1 MKTGRLS
8 KDEISYIDSNLDAL
22 TDKEIAHKLDRSTEA
37 IIQRRAVSVQ
47 ENVNTELQTYIAQL
61 HSKHFW
67 STIKRSL
74 LPNEIETF
82 QNSWAAL
89 YSQFFHQG
97 VTATDEIMMK
107 DVIIEDILL
116 HRALE
121 QKKNILEEIKEN
133 EKLIAE
139 ERDKDMEDRD
149 TDFMTNALRTVVQL
163 RGTSEAYTKEIN
175 EIKKTKDGKF
185 KDLKA
190 TRNERLKTVEESG
203 KNIFALIKLLDEQ
216 KMRETE
222 GRMTGLVYKASK
234 TKEGQMKQE
243 MVFADGEVDKVW
255 LTPEAELEGEQEDND

>member
-8 KDEISYIDSNLDAL
+8 KEEIVYIDSNLSNM
-22 TDKEIAHKLDRSTEA
+22 TDSEISHSLGRSVDA
-37 IIQRRAVSVQ
+37 IIQRRAVAPQ
-47 ENVNTELQTYIAQL
+47 ENANNELQNYIVQL

-67 STIKRSL
+67 VTIKRSL
-74 LPNEIETF
+74 LDEEVPSFE
-82 QNSWAAL
+82 NSWASL

-121 QKKNILEEIKEN
+121 QKKNILQEIREY
-133 EKLIAE
+133 ERQIAE
-139 ERDKDMEDRD
+139 EREKDMDDRD
-149 TDFMTNALRTVVQL
+149 TDFMTNALRTIVQL

-222 GRMTGLVYKASK
+222 GRMTGLVYEASQ
-234 TKEGQMKQE
+234 TKEGQLKQD
-243 MVFADGEVDKVW
+243 MVFSDGEVDKPW
-255 LTPEAELEGEQEDND
+255 LTPESELEKEQKE

>member
-1 MKTGRLS
+1 MKTGRFS
-8 KDEISYIDSNLDAL
+8 KEELSYIDDNLSIM
-22 TDKEIAHKLDRSTEA
+22 TDEQLAESLNRSVEA
-37 IIQRRAVSVQ
+37 IAQRRAVAPQ
-47 ENVNTELQTYIAQL
+47 ANANAELQSHISQL

-67 STIKRSL
+67 STVKRSL
-74 LPNEIETF
+74 LNEEIETF
-82 QNSWAAL
+82 ENSWASL

-133 EKLIAE
+133 EKLLVE
-139 ERDKDMEDRD
+139 EREKDMDDRD
-149 TDFMTNALRTVVQL
+149 TDFMTNALRTIVQL

-175 EIKKTKDGKF
+175 EIKKTKDSKF

-216 KMRETE
+216 KSRETE
-222 GRMTGLVYKASK
+222 GRMTGLVYEASK
-234 TKEGQMKQE
+234 TKEGQMKQN

-255 LTPEAELEGEQEDND
+255 LTPEAELEEEQEEQ

>member
-1 MKTGRLS
+1 MKTGRLR
-8 KDEISYIDSNLDAL
+8 KEEIAYIDANLSNM
-22 TDKEIAHKLDRSTEA
+22 TDLEIADKLDRSVDA
-37 IIQRRAVSVQ
+37 ITQRRAIAPQ
-47 ENVNTELQTYIAQL
+47 ENANTELQSYVSQL

-67 STIKRSL
+67 PTIKKSL
-74 LPNEIETF
+74 LDDELETF
-82 QNSWAAL
+82 ENSWASL
-89 YSQFFHQG
+89 YSQFFNQG

-121 QKKNILEEIKEN
+121 QKKNILQEIKEN
-133 EKLIAE
+133 ERLLAE
-139 ERDKDMEDRD
+139 EREKDMDDRD
-149 TDFMTNALRTVVQL
+149 SDFMTNALRTIVQL

-216 KMRETE
+216 KLRETE
-222 GRMTGLVYKASK
+222 GRMTGLVYEASK
-234 TKEGQMKQE
+234 TKEGQMKQN

-255 LTPEAELEGEQEDND
+255 LTPEGELEDEQKE

>member
-8 KDEISYIDSNLDAL
+8 KEEILFIDSNLEVMSDAQ
-22 TDKEIAHKLDRSTEA
+22 IAVAMDRSVDA
-37 IIQRRAVSVQ
+37 IAQRRAVAPQ
-47 ENVNTELQTYIAQL
+47 KNANTELESYVSQL
-61 HSKHFW
+61 HAKHFW
-67 STIKRSL
+67 ATVQKSL
-74 LPNEIETF
+74 LEEEVETF
-82 QNSWAAL
+82 ENSWAAL

-121 QKKNILEEIKEN
+121 QKRNILQEIKET
-133 EKLIAE
+133 EVQLAE
-139 ERDKDMEDRD
+139 ERKKDMDDRD
-149 TDFMTNALRTVVQL
+149 ADFMTNALRTIIQL

-216 KMRETE
+216 KLRETE
-222 GRMTGLVYKASK
+222 GRMTGLVYEASK
-234 TKEGQMKQE
+234 TKEGKMKQE
-243 MVFADGEVDKVW
+243 IVFADGEVDKVW
-255 LTPEAELEGEQEDND
+255 LTPEGELEDEQKE

>member
-8 KDEISYIDSNLDAL
+8 KDEIAYIDSNLSNM
-22 TDKEIAHKLDRSTEA
+22 TDEQIAQKLDRSVASIT
-37 IIQRRAVSVQ
+37 QRRAVAPQ
-47 ENVNTELQTYIAQL
+47 ENANTERQSHVTQL

-67 STIKRSL
+67 KTIKKSL
-74 LPNEIETF
+74 LFDEIETF
-82 QNSWAAL
+82 ENSWAAL
-89 YSQFFHQG
+89 YSQFSHQG

-121 QKKNILEEIKEN
+121 QKKNILEEIQEN
-133 EKLIAE
+133 EKLLAE
-139 ERDKDMEDRD
+139 EREKDMDDRD
-149 TDFMTNALRTVVQL
+149 TDFMTNALRTIVQL

-222 GRMTGLVYKASK
+222 GRMTGLVYEASK

-243 MVFADGEVDKVW
+243 IVFADGEVDKVC
-255 LTPEAELEGEQEDND
+255 LTPESELEDEQKE

>member
-8 KDEISYIDSNLDAL
+8 KEEIQFIDENSDRMTDS
-22 TDKEIAHKLDRSTEA
+22 EIADRLDRSVDA
-37 IIQRRAVSVQ
+37 IIQRKAVFTQ
-47 ENVNTELQTYIAQL
+47 ENANTELHGYITQL

-67 STIKRSL
+67 LTIQKSL
-74 LPNEIETF
+74 LSDEIETF
-82 QNSWAAL
+82 ENSWAAL

-121 QKKNILEEIKEN
+121 QKRNILEEIKDYESQ
-133 EKLIAE
+133 LAE
-139 ERDKDMEDRD
+139 ERKKDVDDRD
-149 TDFMTNALRTVVQL
+149 ADFMTNALRTIIQL

-203 KNIFALIKLLDEQ
+203 KNIFALIKVLDE
-216 KMRETE
+216 KKSRETE
-222 GRMTGLVYKASK
+222 GRMSGLVYEASK
-234 TKEGQMKQE
+234 TKEGQMRQN
-243 MVFADGEVDKVW
+243 MAFADGEVDRVW
-255 LTPEAELEGEQEDND
+255 LTPESELDGEQDD

>member
-8 KDEISYIDSNLDAL
+8 KDEISFIDNNLL
-22 TDKEIAHKLDRSTEA
+22 NMTDEQIAGRLDRSVDA
-37 IIQRRAVSVQ
+37 ITQRRLVAPQ
-47 ENVNTELQTYIAQL
+47 ANANNELQAYVSQL

-67 STIKRSL
+67 STIQKSL
-74 LPNEIETF
+74 LPEEVETF
-82 QNSWAAL
+82 ENSWAAL
-89 YSQFFHQG
+89 YSQFFQQG

-133 EKLIAE
+133 EKLLAE
-139 ERDKDMEDRD
+139 EREKDMDDRD
-149 TDFMTNALRTVVQL
+149 SDFMTNALRTIVQL

-222 GRMTGLVYKASK
+222 GRMTGLVY
-234 TKEGQMKQE
+234 
-243 MVFADGEVDKVW
+243 
-255 LTPEAELEGEQEDND
+255 EAMR

>member
-8 KDEISYIDSNLDAL
+8 REEIEYIDVNLEFM
-22 TDKEIAHKLDRSTEA
+22 TDKEIAQSLNRSVSS
-37 IIQRRAVSVQ
+37 ISQRRAAAPQ
-47 ENVNTELQTYIAQL
+47 ENANLEVQTYISQL

-67 STIKRSL
+67 TTVKRSL
-74 LPNEIETF
+74 LEDEVSTF
-82 QNSWAAL
+82 ENSWGAL

-121 QKKNILEEIKEN
+121 EKRNILHEIRFH
-133 EKLIAE
+133 EKALAE
-139 ERDKDMEDRD
+139 ERQKDIDDRD
-149 TDFMTNALRTVVQL
+149 TDFMTNSLRTIVQL
-163 RGTSEAYTKEIN
+163 RGTAESYTKEIN

-203 KNIFALIKLLDEQ
+203 KNIFALIKLLDEN

-222 GRMTGLVYKASK
+222 GKMTGLVYEASK
-234 TKEGQMKQE
+234 TKKGSMKQN

-255 LTPEAELEGEQEDND
+255 LTPESELEEEQEE

>member
-8 KDEISYIDSNLDAL
+8 KEEISYIDSNLEDMRDEQIAL
-22 TDKEIAHKLDRSTEA
+22 HLDRSVPS
-37 IIQRRAVSVQ
+37 ISQRRSVAIQ
-47 ENVNTELQTYIAQL
+47 ERENNQLQTYISQL
-61 HSKHFW
+61 HAKHFW

-74 LPNEIETF
+74 LDEEIPAFE
-82 QNSWAAL
+82 NSWASL

-121 QKKNILEEIKEN
+121 QKRNILGEIREN
-133 EKLIAE
+133 EVLIAE
-139 ERDKDMEDRD
+139 EREKDMDDRD
-149 TDFMTNALRTVVQL
+149 TDFMTNALRTIVQL
-163 RGTSEAYTKEIN
+163 RVTSVAYTKEIN

-216 KMRETE
+216 KMRQTE
-222 GRMTGLVYKASK
+222 GKMTGLVYEAAK
-234 TKEGQMKQE
+234 TKEGQMKQN
-243 MVFADGEVDKVW
+243 MVFADGDVDKVW
-255 LTPEAELEGEQEDND
+255 LTPEAELEDEQKE

>member
-8 KDEISYIDSNLDAL
+8 KDEIAFIDENLSIL
-22 TDKEIAHKLDRSTEA
+22 TDQQIADKLDRSIDA
-37 IIQRRAVSVQ
+37 ITQRRAVAPQ
-47 ENVNTELQTYIAQL
+47 KNANDELQSYISQL

-67 STIKRSL
+67 STVKRSL
-74 LPNEIETF
+74 LSDEIETF
-82 QNSWAAL
+82 ENSWASL
-89 YSQFFHQG
+89 YSQFFNQG

-121 QKKNILEEIKEN
+121 QKKNILEEIREN
-133 EKLIAE
+133 EKLLAE
-139 ERDKDMEDRD
+139 EREKDMDDRD
-149 TDFMTNALRTVVQL
+149 ADFMTNTLRTIVQL

-222 GRMTGLVYKASK
+222 GRMTGLVYEASK
-234 TKEGQMKQE
+234 TKEGQMKQN
-243 MVFADGEVDKVW
+243 MVFADGEADKPW
-255 LTPEAELEGEQEDND
+255 LTPESELEDEQND

>member
-1 MKTGRLS
+1 MKSGRLS
-8 KDEISYIDSNLDAL
+8 KNEKSFIDSNLENM
-22 TDKEIAHKLDRSTEA
+22 TDEEMAKKLGRSVEA
-37 IIQRRAVSVQ
+37 VSQRRSVAPQ
-47 ENVNTELQTYIAQL
+47 ENANDELQSYISQL

-67 STIKRSL
+67 VTIKKSL
-74 LPNEIETF
+74 LNEELETF
-82 QNSWAAL
+82 ENSWASL

-121 QKKNILEEIKEN
+121 QKKNILEEIKDYEN
-133 EKLIAE
+133 QLAE
-139 ERDKDMEDRD
+139 ERKKDIEERD
-149 TDFMTNALRTVVQL
+149 SDFMTNALRTIVQL

-203 KNIFALIKLLDEQ
+203 KDIFALIKLLDEQ
-216 KMRETE
+216 KLRETE
-222 GRMTGLVYKASK
+222 GRMTGLVYEAAK
-234 TKEGQMKQE
+234 TKEGQMRQE
-243 MVFADGEVDKVW
+243 MVFADGEVDRAW
-255 LTPEAELEGEQEDND
+255 LTPEAELEEEQKE